1 MSNVVIVKKNILLE
15 NFTLSKFGSYGVYD
29 FGATI
34 RRATVARSDVTN
46 GAIVGLAFNYF
57 FKLLVFSEM

>member
-15 NFTLSKFGSYGVYD
+15 NFTLSKFGGYDFYD

-34 RRATVARSDVTN
+34 RRATVARSDITN
-46 GAIVGLAFNYF
+46 GAIGGVNIQF
-57 FKLLVFSEM
+57 FLTTGFF